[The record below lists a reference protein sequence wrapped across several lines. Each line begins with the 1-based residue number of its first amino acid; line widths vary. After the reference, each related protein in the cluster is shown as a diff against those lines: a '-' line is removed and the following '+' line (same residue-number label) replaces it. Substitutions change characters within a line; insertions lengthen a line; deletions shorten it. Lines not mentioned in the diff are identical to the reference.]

1 MTKLASLVFALACTG
16 CVAYTAVAPTTD
28 GKIVVAKNGL
38 FGHWLF
44 VCNANVTECR
54 AADAP

>member
-1 MTKLASLVFALACTG
+1 MKLVALMLALACTG
-16 CVAYTAVAPTTD
+16 CYAYTAVAPTAD
-28 GKIVVAKNGL
+28 GKVVVAKNGL
-38 FGHWLF
+38 LGHWIY